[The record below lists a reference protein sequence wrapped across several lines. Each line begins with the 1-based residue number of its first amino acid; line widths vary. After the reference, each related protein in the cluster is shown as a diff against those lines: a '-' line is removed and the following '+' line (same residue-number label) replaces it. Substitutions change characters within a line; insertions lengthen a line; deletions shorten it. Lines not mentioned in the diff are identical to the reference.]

1 MPDTGE
7 SGEVPLVRP
16 NFDTVYSSTVLD
28 FTNGKVTITLPETD
42 RYMSVFCIDQDQ
54 FTVHYDTAPAKFS
67 LRKELLKTRDSI
79 NHESLLPSK
88 LLESNQVYFT
98 C

>member
-1 MPDTGE
+1 MNQWAHMPDTGE

-42 RYMSVFCIDQDQ
+42 RYMSIFCIDQDQ

-67 LRKELLKTRDSI
+67 LRKELLKTRDLMTI
-79 NHESLLPSK
+79 ESD
-88 LLESNQVYFT
+88 LEHVS
-98 C
+98 